1 MERIHELREKI
12 DEIDEEILELLDE
25 RVAVARKI
33 GEIKREKGISITDAE
48 REEEVL
54 KRVKGYKAVF
64 EEIINI
70 CKKKE
75 L

>member
-1 MERIHELREKI
+1 MERIHELRERI

-25 RVAVARKI
+25 RVDTSKEI
-33 GEIKREKGISITDAE
+33 GEIKREKGISITDTE

-54 KRVKGYKAVF
+54 ERAKGYKAVF
-64 EEIINI
+64 EEIINT

-75 L
+75 

>member
-1 MERIHELREKI
+1 MERIHELRERI

-25 RVAVARKI
+25 RVAVAKKI
-33 GEIKREKGISITDAE
+33 GEIKRERNILITDAE

-54 KRVKGYKAVF
+54 ERAKGYKAVF
-64 EEIINI
+64 EEILNT

-75 L
+75 

>member
-1 MERIHELREKI
+1 MERIHELRERI

-25 RVAVARKI
+25 RVAVAKKI
-33 GEIKREKGISITDAE
+33 GEIKRERGISITDTE

-54 KRVKGYKAVF
+54 ERAKGYKAVF
-64 EEIINI
+64 EEIINT

-75 L
+75 